1 MVSCDEFCRVK
12 TQYNSKILGITC
24 EGELSVYAQ
33 SNLCEKW
40 DITHIIIGH
49 QLNGQQLEPE
59 VNLAKKVKYTQAMAD
74 ELSRDTVLWGLSYE
88 GRKNTQLTYG
98 YHSKYDIF
106 LFIWH
111 NP

>member
-33 SNLCEKW
+33 NNLCEKW

-88 GRKNTQLTYG
+88 GGKNTQ
-98 YHSKYDIF
+98 
-106 LFIWH
+106 
-111 NP
+111 

>member
-12 TQYNSKILGITC
+12 TQYSSKIWASHVKENQVQSNYL
-24 EGELSVYAQ
+24 YAQ

-59 VNLAKKVKYTQAMAD
+59 VNLAKKVKDIRAMAN
-74 ELSRDTVLWGLSYE
+74 ELSRDTVLWVLSYE
-88 GRKNTQLTYG
+88 ENEKQ
-98 YHSKYDIF
+98 
-106 LFIWH
+106 
-111 NP
+111 

>member
-1 MVSCDEFCRVK
+1 M
-12 TQYNSKILGITC
+12 TNSVVWKLNITARFC

-88 GRKNTQLTYG
+88 GRKNTQ
-98 YHSKYDIF
+98 
-106 LFIWH
+106 
-111 NP
+111 